1 MSKRATFEDDMGK
14 LEALVEKLEQNELP
28 LEDSIKAFEEGMKL
42 AGTLVKTLEKA
53 QERVRMLT
61 KTEQGTFALDAFGGG
76 DEDE

>member
-42 AGTLVKTLEKA
+42 TGTLVKALEKA
-53 QERVRMLT
+53 QERVRTLM
-61 KTEQGTFALDAFGGG
+61 KTEQGTFQLEAFGGG

>member
-28 LEDSIKAFEEGMKL
+28 LEESIKAFEEGMKL
-42 AGTLVKTLEKA
+42 TGSLVKVLEKA
-53 QERVRMLT
+53 QERVRTLM
-61 KTEQGTFALDAFGGG
+61 KTEQGSFQLDGFGGG

>member
-1 MSKRATFEDDMGK
+1 MGK

-42 AGTLVKTLEKA
+42 AGSLVKVLEKA
-53 QERVRMLT
+53 QERVRVLM
-61 KTEQGTFALDAFGGG
+61 KTEQGTFELEAFGGG